1 MSQSP
6 ADAWR
11 GIAAEDAEDVSP
23 GLSSFLRQRSRR
35 LLRDL
40 LGPHRVQVAGIL
52 VLIVLANLAILA
64 GPWLV
69 GRGVDQIPQLTRNHD
84 ITPLA
89 VIVGAF
95 AVAVAVQAV
104 TTRAYISGIGRL
116 GGKVVLDLRCR
127 LFAHFQRLPVAFHE
141 KYTSGRV
148 ISRQVSDIDS
158 ISDLFADGL
167 DSLVSA
173 LFTMLLVGTGMLL
186 LDWQLALVIF
196 TGFIP
201 LLWLSAWFRRESALS
216 YRRTR
221 ETIAQVIVHFVETFG
236 GIRAVQAFRREPRN
250 EEIFDEFN
258 QAYADASLRAARL
271 LAIFFP
277 GVTLV
282 GNLAIGAVLLY
293 GGLRVIDHQMQLGVL
308 VTFLLY
314 LQRFFDPLVDLSQFY
329 SNFQS
334 AGAAL
339 EKISGVLEEPPSV
352 PEPADPVTLPAPR
365 AADSGARGSGASGSG
380 ASGSGARD
388 GGPRGSGGRDG
399 RTRDGGTR
407 GGGAAR
413 GAAARGGPAGRTAPV
428 ARTAAVG
435 RTAALESV
443 RFAYRDKV
451 VLPHMDL
458 RIPAGQ
464 TVAIVGATGA
474 GKTTV
479 ARLLARMY
487 DPNEGRVTLDDVDLR
502 QLSDQ
507 ALRHEVILIT
517 QENYLFGGSIADN
530 IALGKPGASRA
541 EIVAA
546 AEAIGADTFI
556 SRLPAR
562 YDELVGKRGGRLS
575 AGQRQLIS
583 FARAFLAA
591 PALLILDEA
600 TSLLDIPSERL
611 VQNALHTVL
620 TGRTA
625 VIIAHR
631 LSTVAIADRVL
642 VAAGGKII
650 EDGPPGDLLTTDG
663 EYSALHADWQ
673 ASLA

>member
-1 MSQSP
+1 MSQQT
-6 ADAWR
+6 DAWR
-11 GIAAEDAEDVSP
+11 GIATEDAEEFSA
-23 GLSSFLRQRSRR
+23 GLSSFLRRRSRR
-35 LLRDL
+35 LLLDL
-40 LGPHRVQVAGIL
+40 LRPYRVRAVAIL
-52 VLIVLANLAILA
+52 LLIVVANLAILA

-69 GRGVDQIPQLTRNHD
+69 GKGVDQIPALTRSHD
-84 ITPLA
+84 VGPLA
-89 VIVGAF
+89 LLIAGF

-104 TTRAYISGIGRL
+104 TTRAFIGGIGRL
-116 GGKVVLDLRCR
+116 GGDVVLELRRR
-127 LFAHFQRLPVAFHE
+127 LFEHFQRLPVAFHE
-141 KYTSGRV
+141 HYTSGRV

-158 ISDLFADGL
+158 LSDLFEDGL
-167 DSLVSA
+167 DTLVSA
-173 LFTMLLVGTGMLL
+173 LFTLLLVGTGMLL
-186 LDWQLALVIF
+186 LDWELALVIMA
-196 TGFIP
+196 GFIP
-201 LLWLSAWFRRESALS
+201 LTWLSSWFRRESALS

-236 GIRAVQAFRREPRN
+236 GIRAVQAFRREERN
-250 EEIFDEFN
+250 EEIFTDLN
-258 QAYADASLRAARL
+258 QDYAAASLRASRL
-271 LAIFFP
+271 IAIFFP

-293 GGLRVIDHQMQLGVL
+293 GGLRVIDHEMQVGVL

-339 EKISGVLEEPPSV
+339 EKISGVLEEDPSV
-352 PEPADPVTLPAPR
+352 PEPEHPVALPAL
-365 AADSGARGSGASGSG
+365 SI
-380 ASGSGARD
+380 
-388 GGPRGSGGRDG
+388 
-399 RTRDGGTR
+399 
-407 GGGAAR
+407 
-413 GAAARGGPAGRTAPV
+413 AARGGRTA
-428 ARTAAVG
+428 T
-435 RTAALESV
+435 LESV
-443 RFAYRDKV
+443 RFRYRRAV
-451 VLPHMDL
+451 VLPDMNL
-458 RIPAGQ
+458 TIGAGQ

-479 ARLLARMY
+479 ARLLARLY
-487 DPNEGRVTLDDVDLR
+487 DPNEGRVLLDGIDLR
-502 QLSDQ
+502 DLSERS
-507 ALRHEVILIT
+507 LRREVILIT
-517 QENYLFGGSIADN
+517 QENFLFAGSVADN
-530 IALGKPGASRA
+530 IALGKPDASRA
-541 EIVAA
+541 EIIAA
-546 AEAIGADTFI
+546 AEAIGAATFI
-556 SRLPAR
+556 SALPAG
-562 YDELVGKRGGRLS
+562 YDEPVGKRGGRLS

-620 TGRTA
+620 SGRTA

-642 VAAGGKII
+642 VMADGEII
-650 EDGPPGDLLTTDG
+650 EDGRPDELLTTAG